1 MVARGGGEGGGG
13 EGGCAR
19 EAGRVWRTR
28 RTKPYS
34 HSILYRTP
42 SVRPYGITRI
52 ITQNHKSDAGC
63 RIEDA
68 GRMQAVC
75 APSPEAA
82 GARVEAVRPGCAAR
96 SRSPLAR
103 PAGAACIYVSL
114 CAGWV
119 RAPAGRAPWAA
130 GCARAPSHARPSQ
143 SPLLATVR
151 VRVRVRDR
159 GKLRA

>member
-52 ITQNHKSDAGC
+52 ITQNHKIRCRLQDRGC
-63 RIEDA
+63 RQDA
-68 GRMQAVC
+68 GRMCTEPRGCRRAGRGG
-75 APSPEAA
+75 APW
-82 GARVEAVRPGCAAR
+82 VRRAQPLAP
-96 SRSPLAR
+96 RSPRGRSLYL
-103 PAGAACIYVSL
+103 CIPMRRV
-114 CAGWV
+114 G
-119 RAPAGRAPWAA
+119 
-130 GCARAPSHARPSQ
+130 Q
-143 SPLLATVR
+143 SPCR
-151 VRVRVRDR
+151 
-159 GKLRA
+159 